1 MIWPLFRCK
10 VRNWGNCF
18 DGFSGQFAP
27 LAPFAS
33 TTVVTLFIKGEA
45 LKMAKTEHKIVNEF
59 LGHLSKNDWNPDVFT
74 DLCASALKTK
84 NQDLEL
90 YEFCSDLSGKEW
102 KILLEYCNETTNPVN
117 QV

>member
-1 MIWPLFRCK
+1 MGFLDNLLTFSSFHLY
-10 VRNWGNCF
+10 NC
-18 DGFSGQFAP
+18 GHSN
-27 LAPFAS
+27 
-33 TTVVTLFIKGEA
+33 KGEA

-59 LGHLSKNDWNPDVFT
+59 LGHLSENDWNPDVFT

>member
-1 MIWPLFRCK
+1 MGFLDNLLTFSSFRLK
-10 VRNWGNCF
+10 NC
-18 DGFSGQFAP
+18 GHS
-27 LAPFAS
+27 
-33 TTVVTLFIKGEA
+33 IKGEA

-59 LGHLSKNDWNPDVFT
+59 LGHLTKNDWNPDVFT

-117 QV
+117 QVWKSTRSMYIFVTILFR

>member
-1 MIWPLFRCK
+1 
-10 VRNWGNCF
+10 
-18 DGFSGQFAP
+18 
-27 LAPFAS
+27 
-33 TTVVTLFIKGEA
+33 
-45 LKMAKTEHKIVNEF
+45 MAKTEHKIVNEF
-59 LGHLSKNDWNPDVFT
+59 LGHLSENDWNPDVFT

-117 QV
+117 QVWKSNKYVYFYYDSISLK

>member
-1 MIWPLFRCK
+1 MLRQNLGKLFRWVFLDNLLTFSSFRLK
-10 VRNWGNCF
+10 NC
-18 DGFSGQFAP
+18 GHS
-27 LAPFAS
+27 
-33 TTVVTLFIKGEA
+33 IKGEA

-59 LGHLSKNDWNPDVFT
+59 LGHLTKNDGDPDVFT

-117 QV
+117 QVWKR

>member
-1 MIWPLFRCK
+1 MLRQNLGKLFRW
-10 VRNWGNCF
+10 VFLDNLLTFSSFRLHNC
-18 DGFSGQFAP
+18 GHS
-27 LAPFAS
+27 
-33 TTVVTLFIKGEA
+33 IKGEA

-117 QV
+117 QVWKR

>member
-1 MIWPLFRCK
+1 MSLDRLNGKTRKGTFFRVLSGK
-10 VRNWGNCF
+10 LTVSPSISSTNC
-18 DGFSGQFAP
+18 GHA
-27 LAPFAS
+27 
-33 TTVVTLFIKGEA
+33 IKGEA

-59 LGHLSKNDWNPDVFT
+59 LGHLSENDWNPDVFT